1 MLRPNL
7 AVLWV
12 IYDLYIFF
20 KLLKDKEYKKLICI
34 IIFSLI
40 VLFIAILHIIAY
52 LYINNAIQDFI
63 EIYLLFNIKYMG
75 VKEESLL
82 ITINYFR
89 NQGIGFLII
98 SCMITIIS
106 IFNSENDKNK
116 KTLAKLNSIVLL
128 FSLYFLISPQRLYIH
143 YLIALIACFVI
154 PTIYILD
161 RINDK
166 RYYDLFFITCFLL
179 IILNLYNTKNRW
191 NNQFDAISYIIQNY
205 TEEEDNVL
213 QLGNLTNIYL
223 VANRHYQ
230 GKYFFQRPFL
240 FYNEKIQNEFLE
252 EIENNKPKL
261 IIDAYPERKITSEDN
276 QTTKNFKEKINKF
289 LNENYDSINNIIYL
303 KKESEL

>member
-40 VLFIAILHIIAY
+40 GLFIAILPIIAY

-75 VKEESLL
+75 VKEDSLL

-106 IFNSENDKNK
+106 IFNSESDKNK
-116 KTLAKLNSIVLL
+116 KTLSILNSMVLL
-128 FSLYFLISPQRLYIH
+128 FSLYFLMSPQRLYIH
-143 YLIALIACFVI
+143 YLITLIACFVI

-179 IILNLYNTKNRW
+179 IILNLSNTKNRW

-223 VANRHYQ
+223 VADRQYQ
-230 GKYFFQRPFL
+230 GKYFFQKPFL
-240 FYNEKIQNEFLE
+240 FYDEKIQKDFLE
-252 EIENNKPKL
+252 EIETNKPKL
-261 IIDAYPERKITSEDN
+261 IIDAYPERKITPEDN
-276 QTTKNFKEKINKF
+276 QTTRIFKEKINNF
-289 LNENYDSINNIIYL
+289 LKENYDSINNVIYL